1 MMDIGC
7 HSSKGIQEACS
18 YLHSEGQ
25 STANVKGVLTSW
37 TRFAIRTGSGERQ
50 NVVNLDWIIIHLRNK
65 SVVLCVL
72 CAALPARP
80 GFPGSPADLY
90 GGGT

>member
-1 MMDIGC
+1 MPR
-7 HSSKGIQEACS
+7 ACS
-18 YLHSEGQ
+18 PP
-25 STANVKGVLTSW
+25 
-37 TRFAIRTGSGERQ
+37 AIRTGSGERQ

-90 GGGT
+90 GGGTWKKYMHVYTYVLR